1 MCPKT
6 THKMIVYLQHCCC
19 LYMLLSSLH
28 SYHWDHSGTAGNRN
42 VCPSPCI
49 TGTHQMASYLGNTQY
64 NITSV
69 IMKHCEL
76 IVVRKVLWWLIEYC
90 ETFNMF
96 RERAHFLPWS
106 GAFYIDWPSFN
117 INTVN
122 FIIKIAQNYHYIA
135 SFLIT
140 LILIIVTSYI
150 NQC

>member
-6 THKMIVYLQHCCC
+6 THTMIVYLQHCCC

-49 TGTHQMASYLGNTQY
+49 TGTHQKASYLGNTQY

-76 IVVRKVLWWLIEYC
+76 IVVRKVLCWLVDYC
-90 ETFNMF
+90 DTFNMF
-96 RERAHFLPWS
+96 TERAHF
-106 GAFYIDWPSFN
+106 FTMDWRLLHRRPSLN
-117 INTVN
+117 INSIN
-122 FIIKIAQNYHYIA
+122 FIIKIAQNYHYTA

-140 LILIIVTSYI
+140 LIIVTSYI